1 MRVWGGSVCAPVGG
15 ESTAAGGKLQQQQQ
29 RVKERQ
35 QSVRGKENEKE
46 EEEEE
51 KRERRDQ
58 ISGEGDFKKT
68 FACQINNNK
77 TQSRANK

>member
-1 MRVWGGSVCAPVGG
+1 VR
-15 ESTAAGGKLQQQQQ
+15 
-29 RVKERQ
+29 
-35 QSVRGKENEKE
+35 SVREKEIEKE

-68 FACQINNNK
+68 FTCQINNNK
-77 TQSRANK
+77 TQSKAGK